1 MADGLTTI
9 PSNHSVK
16 DTIDRLEAE
25 VKAKGPTVFARV
37 DHAEGAL
44 AGLTKAAAGS

>member
-9 PSNHSVK
+9 SSNHSVK

-25 VKAKGPTVFARV
+25 VKARA
-37 DHAEGAL
+37 
-44 AGLTKAAAGS
+44 